1 MSDRCATDEPIQ
13 RSSEHPRSRISA
25 IANKLKSSPPKLKV
39 FRTAIGFH
47 DAYVATPTKK
57 AALEAWGSKKDL
69 FARGAAELVID
80 TALSEAPLASPGIVI
95 KRLRGTVAEQLAAL
109 PFDVVVRTKIPTT
122 GPTSSGAKRDKPTPQ
137 RKAKPAPKPKPSRA
151 ALDAAERARVELA
164 DRQQEE
170 LFALAEREANLAR
183 ERRALVAS
191 HVSAAAVLERAEAV
205 ERRAYETAIRKW
217 RG

>member
-1 MSDRCATDEPIQ
+1 M
-13 RSSEHPRSRISA
+13 
-25 IANKLKSSPPKLKV
+25 

-57 AALEAWGSKKDL
+57 AALAAWGSKKDL
-69 FARGAAELVID
+69 FARGAAEQVTD
-80 TALSEAPLASPGIVI
+80 TALSKAPLASPGIVI

-109 PFDVVVRTKIPTT
+109 PPDPVARSKRPTKEP
-122 GPTSSGAKRDKPTPQ
+122 PPSGTAEGKAAPQ
-137 RKAKPAPKPKPSRA
+137 RRGKPAPKPKPKPSRA

-170 LFALAEREANLAR
+170 LTALAEREANLAR
-183 ERRALVAS
+183 ERRALVTS
-191 HVSAAAVLERAEAV
+191 HSSAIYDLERAEAA
-205 ERRAYETAIRKW
+205 ERRVFETAIKKW